1 MVLFLVHQGYQVFPG
16 AQDPRDPRASQGHP
30 VLVVLRDHKG
40 TRATQER
47 RETKA
52 SQVNRDPQ
60 ENWDLKGPQAGRVP
74 VEPKVM
80 QGIKEDR
87 EPQASGVLQEL
98 SGFQKFE
105 RWKGH
110 WLDKGTSVFISINR
124 NFTKLYLT
132 SLLKLTIPIRFW
144 LKGDRVMQ
152 QAKIV
157 FLWQKVETVKINLK

>member
-1 MVLFLVHQGYQVFPG
+1 MFPFFFLHRELTHINHMDPMLMVLFLVHQGYQVFPG

-47 RETKA
+47 RETEA

-80 QGIKEDR
+80 QGIKEAR
-87 EPQASGVLQEL
+87 ELQASGVLKFF
-98 SGFQKFE
+98 SGVI
-105 RWKGH
+105 GN
-110 WLDKGTSVFISINR
+110 SVFS
-124 NFTKLYLT
+124 
-132 SLLKLTIPIRFW
+132 
-144 LKGDRVMQ
+144 
-152 QAKIV
+152 KI
-157 FLWQKVETVKINLK
+157 

>member
-1 MVLFLVHQGYQVFPG
+1 MFSTTVIPKENGM
-16 AQDPRDPRASQGHP
+16 
-30 VLVVLRDHKG
+30 VLRDHKG

-80 QGIKEDR
+80 QGIKEAR

-98 SGFQKFE
+98 SGVI
-105 RWKGH
+105 GN
-110 WLDKGTSVFISINR
+110 SVFSNIWTMER
-124 NFTKLYLT
+124 TL
-132 SLLKLTIPIRFW
+132 
-144 LKGDRVMQ
+144 
-152 QAKIV
+152 A
-157 FLWQKVETVKINLK
+157 